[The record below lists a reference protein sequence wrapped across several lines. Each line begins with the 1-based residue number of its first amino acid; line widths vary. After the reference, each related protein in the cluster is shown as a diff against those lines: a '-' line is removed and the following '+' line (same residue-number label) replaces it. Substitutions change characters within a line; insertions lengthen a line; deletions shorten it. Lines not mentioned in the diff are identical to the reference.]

1 VLGSAH
7 GLVQVLINL
16 LANARE
22 ATQGQEGA
30 RIVVR
35 TRFVSGLHL
44 HNTDKGT
51 PVRLPIEVRVSDNG
65 PGVDPA
71 VRDHIFE
78 PFVTARKAGRGWAGA
93 GAS

>member
-1 VLGSAH
+1 
-7 GLVQVLINL
+7 
-16 LANARE
+16 
-22 ATQGQEGA
+22 
-30 RIVVR
+30 VVR

-71 VRDHIFE
+71 VRDHIFA
-78 PFVTARKAGRGWAGA
+78 FRHRKKKRAGLGWRWC
-93 GAS
+93 AS